1 VATIT
6 VCDDLAFVTFYTD
19 DRNDHLRAVVDDV
32 SGTGGQ
38 VTFLVLPVPTVL
50 ALIRDETLRFVWYSR
65 LC

>member
-32 SGTGGQ
+32 SGTGGRAGHFFSYYPFRQ
-38 VTFLVLPVPTVL
+38 
-50 ALIRDETLRFVWYSR
+50 SSHS
-65 LC
+65 